1 MKFIVF
7 LLITAGLACSCH
19 HNNKEAGVAEEK
31 FDKAKWAIKNEKTYP
46 YRDKM
51 LKDLIADRRLTGIKR
66 DSILNMLGEPTRTDS
81 NYLFYTVAQEFL
93 GKIPVPLHTKSLVI
107 KFTGDSTVQ
116 WVKIHE

>member
-1 MKFIVF
+1 V
-7 LLITAGLACSCH
+7 
-19 HNNKEAGVAEEK
+19 
-31 FDKAKWAIKNEKTYP
+31 KNEKTYP
-46 YRDKM
+46 YRDQM

-66 DSILNMLGEPTRTDS
+66 DSILRMLGEPTRTDS

-93 GKIPVPLHTKSLVI
+93 GKIPVPLHTRSLVI

>member
-1 MKFIVF
+1 MKFAVP
-7 LLITAGLACSCH
+7 LLSAIILICSCH
-19 HNNKEAGVAEEK
+19 HNDKKAATEEK

-66 DSILNMLGEPTRTDS
+66 DSILRMLGEPARTDS
-81 NYLFYTVAQEFL
+81 SYLFYTVAQEFL

-107 KFTGDSTVQ
+107 KFAGDSTVQ